1 MKKWRVILAGLF
13 LALICALG
21 TPGWT
26 MEAMA
31 ASAAI
36 SFSDPQV
43 KTGDSFSVNVKIAS
57 ADGNIGKTD
66 LMLKYDDKALQFS
79 EGADASGGAGSV
91 HLSASTDSSSAKTV
105 TYTLKFK
112 ALAEGSTKIT
122 VTSSEIYDTDS
133 KEIKVSKTGSS
144 TVTVTSGTGSTDSSS
159 AAKES
164 GGASGAN
171 AALSTQTVEV
181 NGTSYT
187 VAQSFDKKAL
197 PDGFSEGSIEY
208 KDASVECATAGEMT
222 LLYLVDG
229 DGNGSFFIY
238 DASADTFSSF
248 ITINVEKKTLI
259 VKEPDDTVQIPDG
272 FTETTIELNGNYQ
285 VTGWTPSNQE
295 NPEYCLIYGQTTGGE
310 AGLYS
315 YDLTEKTIQRYFA
328 DKGGKYSDEEV
339 NQMIDSYNSLK
350 NQTNRRMIVTIA
362 LAVLTLIFFFTTI
375 NLLLRRKDRK
385 EELEY
390 LRSLDN
396 EDDGR
401 FDDDEY
407 MPDLGRT
414 SGKNG
419 REKAGA
425 AGKKASS
432 SGKPGKDRP
441 AGPEIPI
448 RQTQA
453 ERAKRLK
460 EAAEQAE
467 KAAREAEAKAAA
479 ARAAAEEQRSD
490 DDGPIDL

>member
-208 KDASVECATAGEMT
+208 KDASVECAAAGEMT

-238 DASADTFSSF
+238 DASSDTFSSF
-248 ITINVEKKTLI
+248 ITINV
-259 VKEPDDTVQIPDG
+259 G
-272 FTETTIELNGNYQ
+272 
-285 VTGWTPSNQE
+285 
-295 NPEYCLIYGQTTGGE
+295 
-310 AGLYS
+310 
-315 YDLTEKTIQRYFA
+315 
-328 DKGGKYSDEEV
+328 
-339 NQMIDSYNSLK
+339 
-350 NQTNRRMIVTIA
+350 
-362 LAVLTLIFFFTTI
+362 IF
-375 NLLLRRKDRK
+375 NLLPIPALDGARIVFLLVEAIRRKPVPPEREGMVHLAGMALLMLLMIAVTAQDI
-385 EELEY
+385 
-390 LRSLDN
+390 LRLIQ
-396 EDDGR
+396 G
-401 FDDDEY
+401 
-407 MPDLGRT
+407 G
-414 SGKNG
+414 
-419 REKAGA
+419 
-425 AGKKASS
+425 
-432 SGKPGKDRP
+432 
-441 AGPEIPI
+441 
-448 RQTQA
+448 
-453 ERAKRLK
+453 
-460 EAAEQAE
+460 
-467 KAAREAEAKAAA
+467 
-479 ARAAAEEQRSD
+479 
-490 DDGPIDL
+490 